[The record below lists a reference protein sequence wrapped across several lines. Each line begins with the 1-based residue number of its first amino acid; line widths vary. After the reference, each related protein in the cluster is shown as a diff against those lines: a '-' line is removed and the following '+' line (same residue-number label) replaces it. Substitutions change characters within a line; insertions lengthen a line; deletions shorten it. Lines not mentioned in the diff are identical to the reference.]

1 MINVSNGIGRNFII
15 KKLEN
20 EIQAS
25 SFYCSNEEVNEFFYN
40 FAKFN
45 QDQLLSKIYIYY
57 FPLMK
62 EVIGFISLSAYRVN
76 LPDTTRIPL
85 QKVPSV
91 LLGRLAIDDKYRGS
105 NLGEDLIK

>member
-1 MINVSNGIGRNFII
+1 MIKVSNEMGSKFII

-20 EIQAS
+20 EIQVS

-57 FPLMK
+57 FPLK
-62 EVIGFISLSAYRVN
+62 EEVIH
-76 LPDTTRIPL
+76 
-85 QKVPSV
+85 
-91 LLGRLAIDDKYRGS
+91 
-105 NLGEDLIK
+105 